1 MSSSKCFILPSLY
14 DHWGT
19 VLCEAAL
26 TGSLLIASDQSGSS
40 NDLIK
45 KGVNGFSFNAKSKN
59 AEEVLAKLMYKIEK
73 ISSQVDSQQRSETSI
88 KIAST
93 YSSSSY
99 KLAIKAM
106 FA

>member
-1 MSSSKCFILPSLY
+1 ML
-14 DHWGT
+14 
-19 VLCEAAL
+19 
-26 TGSLLIASDQSGSS
+26 
-40 NDLIK
+40 
-45 KGVNGFSFNAKSKN
+45 
-59 AEEVLAKLMYKIEK
+59 KIEK
-73 ISSQVDSQQRSETSI
+73 ISSQEDSQQRSETSI